1 MKYVFEK
8 NLSCNNETFE
18 QCNNDI
24 VNSIELKFPNI
35 KFHAEEITDK
45 VNGHIS
51 ISHDN
56 KKHKI
61 WVFVYDK
68 NGIHEGESLG
78 KTVFNESNRIEKITG
93 KFPTEAD
100 FIKAIDQNG

>member
-8 NLSCNNETFE
+8 NLSCNDKTVNECTSNIFTK
-18 QCNNDI
+18 I
-24 VNSIELKFPNI
+24 SLKFPNI
-35 KFHAEEITDK
+35 KFQAEEITDK

-51 ISHDN
+51 ISHKN
-56 KKHKI
+56 NHHRI

-78 KTVFNESNRIEKITG
+78 KTVYNESNRIKKISG
-93 KFPTEAD
+93 KFPTE
-100 FIKAIDQNG
+100 KELKQAI